1 MQLFKGGTLEEG
13 EVALFVLTLIVFGG
27 LAVLWM
33 AMVNRRAVRE
43 MEHKERL
50 AMIQRGVVPAP
61 ETDPLGFEAAT
72 APADSLSPRAER
84 WRSAGILCIGLG
96 LALLMLLTFAA
107 GEPGAGMGVGGAF
120 AVLGGTLLFNSTQMD
135 KGERTRPRP
144 APADS
149 RPSPPPLDPR
159 PPLS

>member
-1 MQLFKGGTLEEG
+1 LDEG
-13 EVALFVLTLIVFGG
+13 QAALFILTLIVFGG

-61 ETDPLGFEAAT
+61 ETDPLAFDAAIS
-72 APADSLSPRAER
+72 PPENLSPRAER
-84 WRSAGILCIGLG
+84 WRSAGILFIGLG

-107 GEPGAGMGVGGAF
+107 GEPAAGLGVGGAF
-120 AVLGGTLLFNSTQMD
+120 AVLGGTLLFNSTQLS
-135 KGERTRPRP
+135 KAEGARPRGAAPAELRP
-144 APADS
+144 AP
-149 RPSPPPLDPR
+149 PPPDSHPPDSH